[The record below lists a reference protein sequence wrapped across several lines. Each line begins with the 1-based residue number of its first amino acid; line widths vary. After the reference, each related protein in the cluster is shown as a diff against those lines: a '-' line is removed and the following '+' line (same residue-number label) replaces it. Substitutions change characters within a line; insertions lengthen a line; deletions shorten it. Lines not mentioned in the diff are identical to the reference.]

1 MDNVND
7 DGANNIEHFIDI
19 GIALTTE
26 KNHHALLEKILKN
39 AMKLSAADAGT
50 IYSVNEKQQLSF
62 DTVLNNSLNIHL
74 GGTSNNPINFPNI
87 DIFTFGE
94 ANTSALVAIAAAN
107 SEIINVENVDECE
120 NYDFSAAKIMDEHIG
135 YRTDSVLTIPMKNH
149 QGELNGVIQ
158 LINATNENNEVIAFS
173 SEVVR
178 VVQSLTSF
186 AAIILT
192 NKQLVIEMEN
202 LFSSF
207 SKLIASAIDRKS
219 PYTGSHCRKVP
230 VITMMLA
237 KACDQKSDGPLA
249 DFSMTTEDF
258 NQLSVAAWLHD
269 CGKVATPEYIMDKA
283 KKLETI
289 FDRIE
294 LVNARFEIAARDITY
309 SSKLSDTEKID
320 LLKEL
325 SSDREFINKANTGG
339 EFFDDDKITR
349 VYQIAKRHKVSI
361 DGKTQSVLT
370 DNEILNLITKRGTLT
385 AKERQIIN
393 DHMKVTVEMLES
405 MPFPKH
411 LQKVPE
417 YACGHHEKMDG
428 TGYPKGLK
436 RDEMSI
442 PARIMAIADIFE
454 ALTANDR
461 PYKEPKTLSET
472 LKIMGFMKLDD
483 HIDPDLF
490 DVFIQEEVYLS
501 FAENFLD
508 KSQIDNV
515 DVNNIP
521 GYLK

>member
-1 MDNVND
+1 M
-7 DGANNIEHFIDI
+7 AEAISF
-19 GIALTTE
+19 E
-26 KNHHALLEKILKN
+26 K
-39 AMKLSAADAGT
+39 D
-50 IYSVNEKQQLSF
+50 
-62 DTVLNNSLNIHL
+62 
-74 GGTSNNPINFPNI
+74 
-87 DIFTFGE
+87 
-94 ANTSALVAIAAAN
+94 
-107 SEIINVENVDECE
+107 
-120 NYDFSAAKIMDEHIG
+120 
-135 YRTDSVLTIPMKNH
+135 
-149 QGELNGVIQ
+149 
-158 LINATNENNEVIAFS
+158 ENNEVIAFS
-173 SEVVR
+173 NEIVR

-192 NKQLVIEMEN
+192 NKQLVVEMEN